1 MDALLL
7 VLGVGVALIIA
18 YFTYGRWVA
27 ARVFQLRKDTATP
40 ATVLCDN
47 TDYCPTPKSIVFGHH
62 FTSIAGTGP
71 IVGPA
76 IAVMWGWLPAVL
88 WVLIGS
94 IFIGA
99 VHDLGSLVVSMRNKG
114 RSVGDIAGDLLGP
127 RVRLI
132 FLVVLVMALWVVLA
146 IFGLVVASVLRQYP
160 GAIFPV
166 LVQIPLAVAIGLF
179 VHRRGKNIVIP
190 SIIALGLMY
199 ASVIWGDWGPLH
211 TFNTA
216 LATLPMWAWVVGLL
230 GYSYIASVLPVWV
243 LLQPRDYINAL
254 QLISA
259 LGLIVVGLIVAA
271 TIGGAPSQ
279 SPERERGVAVA
290 PHNET
295 TTAEPIASRNVNHR
309 DAEITEGIRGGLS
322 GDLNQDAGSERA
334 NASEEPDRSS
344 DLATNHAH
352 EDVGMPL
359 ESADPDG
366 ALVLPALRQGHE
378 ESSEYAE
385 RVALTEDGQDHGTVG
400 RDHSFTSDR
409 PKLEIVAPVVNWQ
422 PEGAPPLLPVLFIT
436 IACGAVSGFHCL
448 VGSGTTSKQIANELD
463 AKAIGYGSMLTEA
476 FLATLVIAAC
486 AAGIGLGIAKSFD
499 ASMLSYGSWSMR
511 ELPIQLRNGDEIRAL
526 RATGPE
532 GGVSVTRQPDSRID
546 GILNVISI
554 PPDVDF
560 AHSALG
566 PDGSPAVFI
575 ELDGERRRAES
586 IGQQRIND
594 DQWLAIGDSE
604 VRGFI
609 DDELQLRGP
618 LAWDAQYQTWGSAQG
633 LVSTVGAFVEGAA
646 NFVKSIGISGAVAV
660 ALMGVLVASFAGTTM
675 DTACRLQRYVIQELA
690 RTFLPRPPSSA
701 CHRCGYELKGLESEL
716 SNGAG
721 EGHPNDAG
729 SERSED
735 PDQVAPDND
744 QPSEPSLRSDS
755 ASETIRCPECG
766 AINRWHLETASH
778 PDERAPETHGWDAIE
793 KHASPLNPFKWLAT
807 RHGATLFAVITAAAL
822 AGLPAPGQSWSLAN
836 FGQGGL
842 ILWPL
847 FGATNQL
854 LGGLAFLVIGAWL
867 IATKRPWWFIALP
880 AVFMLIVPAWA
891 LIWQGFI
898 GNESNESWVQS
909 GRWVLVGVAGVTIL
923 LEVWLVIEVALR
935 AAKSRKGLN
944 AALTP

>member
-47 TDYCPTPKSIVFGHH
+47 RDYCPTPKSIVFGHH

-166 LVQIPLAVAIGLF
+166 LVQIPLAIVIGVF
-179 VHRRGKNIVIP
+179 VHRRGKNIVVP
-190 SIIALGLMY
+190 SIVALALMY

-211 TFNTA
+211 AFNET
-216 LATLPMWAWVVGLL
+216 LAALPMWAWVVGLL
-230 GYSYIASVLPVWV
+230 AYSYIASVLPVWV

-271 TIGGAPSQ
+271 TIGGAPSPNQ
-279 SPERERGVAVA
+279 SPERERGVALA
-290 PHNET
+290 PLNET
-295 TTAEPIASRNVNHR
+295 ATAKPDASPDVNHR
-309 DAEITEGIRGGLS
+309 DTESAEGKS
-322 GDLNQDAGSERA
+322 GDLNQEAGSERA
-334 NASEEPDRSS
+334 NVSEDPDPSS

-352 EDVGMPL
+352 EDVGMPP
-359 ESADPDG
+359 ESA
-366 ALVLPALRQGHE
+366 
-378 ESSEYAE
+378 
-385 RVALTEDGQDHGTVG
+385 
-400 RDHSFTSDR
+400 DR

-448 VGSGTTSKQIANELD
+448 VGSGTTSKQIANEID

-486 AAGIGLGIAKSFD
+486 AAGIGLGIQHSIRPIHAALSVPNPYMMSRAFLPRQDKGVYVIGVFQHVPNPALTECMSPDSNNPYFIQVDWVEGELHSWGMRGRYDLHTSAKNSAIVEFERRYSD
-499 ASMLSYGSWSMR
+499 RLIALMNT
-511 ELPIQLRNGDEIRAL
+511 PDGDETQTVVRAHH
-526 RATGPE
+526 P
-532 GGVSVTRQPDSRID
+532 VSLKRID
-546 GILNVISI
+546 LEDGSFLVS
-554 PPDVDF
+554 
-560 AHSALG
+560 
-566 PDGSPAVFI
+566 PDGQRMEIRGRLAFNKQY
-575 ELDGERRRAES
+575 ES
-586 IGQQRIND
+586 
-594 DQWLAIGDSE
+594 
-604 VRGFI
+604 
-609 DDELQLRGP
+609 
-618 LAWDAQYQTWGSAQG
+618 WGSAQG
-633 LVSTVGAFVEGAA
+633 LANTVGAFVEGAA
-646 NFVKSIGISGAVAV
+646 NFIKSIGVSGAVAV

-701 CHRCGYELKGLESEL
+701 CHTCGYDLRGLVNTNS
-716 SNGAG
+716 
-721 EGHPNDAG
+721 DAA
-729 SERSED
+729 EMID
-735 PDQVAPDND
+735 
-744 QPSEPSLRSDS
+744 
-755 ASETIRCPECG
+755 CPECG
-766 AINRWHLETASH
+766 AVNRWHLETASH
-778 PDERAPETHGWDAIE
+778 PDERAPETFGWDAIE
-793 KHASPLNPFKWLAT
+793 KHASPLNPFKWLAS
-807 RHGATLFAVITAAAL
+807 RHGATLFAVITAALL

-891 LIWQGFI
+891 LVWQAFI
-898 GNESNESWVQS
+898 GNASNTSWIEND
-909 GRWVLVGVAGVTIL
+909 RWILVSVAIATVA
-923 LEVWLVIEVALR
+923 LEVWLIVEVALR
-935 AAKSRKGLN
+935 AASSRRGLN
-944 AALTP
+944 AAHAS